1 MFEATTN
8 PKERNHTMSKRTINA
23 AYNGNSKILGIWK
36 TDHDGLAFQI
46 AQAAANELNGIWV
59 RQGMIASNPRLSDL
73 AKKEDSAKTSA
84 QALPK
89 LAGMRRQLQ
98 IESDRLNARA
108 ASLKAVTPYRDGDH
122 STVAIDL
129 ALAQRLQ
136 SMTPS
141 QRAAALSQVGDLR
154 LRDAVLRLPAD
165 LTGVP
170 VEKYAEL
177 ERQAIEQNHPQEAVE
192 IEELRQALHDAT
204 EVVSN
209 AWVEA
214 SAGVELDDRVKAAG
228 DAVTAGS
235 LEKAIA
241 PETAER
247 IHDRVSKEEGEETE
261 GESDNEP
268 R

>member
-1 MFEATTN
+1 
-8 PKERNHTMSKRTINA
+8 MSKRTINA

-36 TDHDGLAFQI
+36 TNHDGLALQI

-98 IESDRLNARA
+98 IESDKLNARA

-129 ALAQRLQ
+129 ALAQHLQ
-136 SMTPS
+136 SMKPS

-154 LRDAVLRLPAD
+154 LRDAILRLPSA

-177 ERQAIEQNHPQEAVE
+177 ERQALEQNHPKEAIE
-192 IEELRQALHDAT
+192 IEELRQALQDAA
-204 EVVSN
+204 EVVGQ
-209 AWVEA
+209 AWIEA
-214 SAGVELDDRVKAAG
+214 SSGVELDERVKAAG
-228 DAVTAGS
+228 DPATADA
-235 LEKAIA
+235 LERNLT
-241 PETAER
+241 EESAER
-247 IHDRVSKEEGEETE
+247 IHKRVSKEEEGEETE
-261 GESDNEP
+261 GVSDNEP

>member
-1 MFEATTN
+1 MFDTTTN
-8 PKERNHTMSKRTINA
+8 HKERNHTMTKRTINA

-98 IESDRLNARA
+98 IESDKLNARA

-129 ALAQRLQ
+129 ALAQQLQ
-136 SMTPS
+136 SMKPS
-141 QRAAALSQVGDLR
+141 QRASALSQVGDLR
-154 LRDAVLRLPAD
+154 LRDAVLRLPAA

-228 DAVTAGS
+228 DATTAGA
-235 LEKAIA
+235 LEKAIS

-247 IHDRVSKEEGEETE
+247 IHGRVSKEDEDKGD
-261 GESDNEP
+261 SDDEP

>member
-1 MFEATTN
+1 MN
-8 PKERNHTMSKRTINA
+8 KSTINA
-23 AYNGNSKILGIWK
+23 AYNGNSKILGLWR
-36 TDHDGLAFQI
+36 TSHDGLALQI
-46 AQAAANELNGIWV
+46 AKAAANELNGIWA
-59 RQGMIASNPRLSDL
+59 RQGMIGSNPRLSDM

-98 IESDRLNARA
+98 VESDKLSARA
-108 ASLKAVTPYRDGDH
+108 ANLKAVTPYRDGDQ

-129 ALAQRLQ
+129 ALAQHLQ
-136 SMTPS
+136 SMTAS

-154 LRDAVLRLPAD
+154 LRDAVLRLPTAV
-165 LTGVP
+165 TGITA
-170 VEKYAEL
+170 EKYAQL

-192 IEELRQALHDAT
+192 IEELRQALHDAA
-204 EVVSN
+204 EVVGQ

-228 DAVTAGS
+228 DPATADA
-235 LEKAIA
+235 LERNLTEAA
-241 PETAER
+241 AER